1 MDSSR
6 KCKRK
11 VREVT
16 NPNPTATESVVEVAA
31 KTSTTREDLGITATV
46 EEEVSGEQ
54 RHKHGDSAG
63 ASILPPPYFTTCLQN
78 IINNNN
84 EDEDESNNN
93 NETSLIKLA
102 KHVFHK
108 LSKKQKNAKMSWNPT
123 PIQLQSWPI
132 LQQTN
137 NLNLIAIA
145 PTGSGKT
152 FGYVIPMVHSC
163 MNMIISQK
171 QLQHQHRHRRKKTKP
186 CRRVHGLV
194 LLPTRELAIQ
204 VSKVLKIVTKTGN
217 QLLANANG
225 KKDEIDQIISAMV
238 IYGGVDREE
247 QIDSLSQQKEF
258 IVAATPMRL
267 IDLLG
272 IGEGMEGNRT
282 VQALFVT
289 TSYLVI
295 DEADTMAT
303 KSDMAEQVDL
313 ILKFLRDRQSN
324 NNCFGGNRTLK
335 QSLFS
340 ATLPRR
346 AVQKCDGWI
355 DLPRAMVK
363 VDTVTVGQEQ
373 TLHHSTDGEIKNGNG
388 DGNGNAAKEKTG
400 KDAAACRGP
409 LDLSI
414 IPAHITQLCCVCSN
428 NEKPKKLMEIIN
440 KIRNNEKKQCS
451 RRKGL
456 IIIFFAKIKTLQSR
470 HSSLQKEKVNCV
482 PFHGQMNQKKREQQL
497 NDFKCGKSPILL
509 ATDIA
514 ARGIHCNNVEYV
526 INYDFP
532 ESIEQVSCQLLLTI
546 EE

>member
-1 MDSSR
+1 MAIYSHITATDHANLATNLLPSKENITIFISGEADSANIITVCTMDSSR

-16 NPNPTATESVVEVAA
+16 NPTATATESAGVEVAA
-31 KTSTTREDLGITATV
+31 KKGASLDLVANPTTREDLGLTATV
-46 EEEVSGEQ
+46 EEEASGEQ
-54 RHKHGDSAG
+54 RHKHGDSVAGTSIASLAG
-63 ASILPPPYFTTCLQN
+63 ASLASTLPPPYFTTCLQN
-78 IINNNN
+78 NIIKN
-84 EDEDESNNN
+84 EDESNNKS
-93 NETSLIKLA
+93 ETSLINLA

-108 LSKKQKNAKMSWNPT
+108 LSKKQKNAKMIWNPT

-137 NLNLIAIA
+137 SLNLIAIA

-171 QLQHQHRHRRKKTKP
+171 QLQHQQRHRRKKTKP

-204 VSKVLKIVTKTGN
+204 VSKVLKIVAKTGN

-282 VQALFVT
+282 VQALFDT
-289 TSYLVI
+289 TNYLVI

-324 NNCFGGNRTLK
+324 NNCFGGNCTLK

-400 KDAAACRGP
+400 KDAAAACRGP

-414 IPAHITQLCCVCSN
+414 IPAHITQVRV
-428 NEKPKKLMEIIN
+428 KPKM
-440 KIRNNEKKQCS
+440 IR
-451 RRKGL
+451 
-456 IIIFFAKIKTLQSR
+456 
-470 HSSLQKEKVNCV
+470 
-482 PFHGQMNQKKREQQL
+482 
-497 NDFKCGKSPILL
+497 
-509 ATDIA
+509 
-514 ARGIHCNNVEYV
+514 
-526 INYDFP
+526 
-532 ESIEQVSCQLLLTI
+532 SISVVH
-546 EE
+546 